1 MASAGIDIIIGADPS
16 GLLSG
21 LKGVEGAIDRFADQV
36 EKALKGIDLKGGLR
50 DLPGDLGE
58 VGKKGGSRFNAA
70 FKEALDPRNLAQG
83 FAQGVGQQLTTLPLN
98 AVAGGFN
105 LVAGAVGSSLDKF
118 KDFSSTLQRIG
129 VLTGETGTQDM
140 AALKKEIETL
150 GASTSKSATEVAQ
163 MAVELSAAGFTAKEQ
178 KEALKGIVL
187 GSEATGESLK
197 RVGEVGASTVRS
209 FTQVGLSADSAGLKA
224 NDMAKVMDAL
234 VATGNASAVG
244 VDDLG
249 ESLKYLAPTAN
260 ANNQSLNSMLVTLG
274 LLGNAGLK
282 AGPAGTYMSE
292 VISNMSIAS
301 AKAVPFLSLM
311 GKSLQEIKMVD
322 GVDDQTAAFLALGVN
337 TRDASGKMRD
347 FSELLPELRQRMKG
361 LSATDQAV
369 ISKALFGVEGGKAVS
384 VLVNATEA
392 DITKMKTTI
401 DAAGGSAVKA
411 GQELQKGF
419 GPALEQLGGA
429 IETLQLKFGEALAPA
444 VEGVARLLGDL
455 FSRMGETGMFD
466 QMGAS
471 FQQLGQTLMSLT
483 GNDAVMDS
491 LAQAISSVVTA
502 LAQMTGEG
510 AVAFANWIQQMGPQI
525 PGLAAGFQEFAMKAI
540 ELAQGLAPIAQA
552 GLFLVGVVAQLGL
565 AWGGFMNQIGLPV
578 LQTVTTVLT
587 AIGGAIG
594 SVLQA
599 VGGMLQ
605 GLAGVAGVVPGLSEA
620 LGGSAAALQQS
631 GAAMQTFGTQMSG
644 AQGAIQ
650 GAATASGNL
659 ATATQGA
666 TGSTTALGTAA
677 QGAGKAAQGATG
689 GLKAA
694 AGGATSL
701 SGAASQATSAN
712 QGLAGAAQGAAGAV
726 NQQAGAAN
734 AAANANRGQAAALTQ
749 SAGAAATLAGNTQRA
764 GDAATG
770 ASKGFSSSTVAVL
783 GMLGPLGQV
792 AAAAASLWNILG
804 SIMSFKPPAIPGG
817 GGGGKPPAKPAAK
830 PAKPKARAK
839 GGPVWPGEAFLVGER
854 GPELFVPPGSG
865 MILTAS
871 ETSGLLSAGVPGF
884 AGGGRVRG
892 REPIVVGENGPESFV
907 GGSGGKDTP
916 WRRMWGDLAQQAD
929 ARAIGGRG
937 SSAGGVGGSG
947 APIDVQVE
955 IQPPTGG
962 GAGDAPATETGL
974 SAEIDRVIAAI
985 DALATSLGQGSQ
997 ANAAAAFK
1005 SVSERSAQPIDQGQF
1020 NDFYNNV
1027 RQLLARGGGQS
1038 DAFKATVLGASE
1050 GGIDPRLLGVK
1061 LSEDVAKQVEANLAK
1076 VAQAAQEKTATGLGA
1091 TAGKVDKGTI
1101 DQTKAAEDL
1110 GAKFDSLAEEVRAL
1124 ANSPRD
1130 LTVNGSQ
1137 NPSADAAKLMEK
1149 MQVLASAGVRR

>member
-1 MASAGIDIIIGADPS
+1 MASNRVEVVITADAS
-16 GLLSG
+16 QLTGGLRQA
-21 LKGVEGAIDRFADQV
+21 EGAVDRFADRA
-36 EKALKGIDLKGGLR
+36 ERALNGIDPRQGLR
-50 DLPGDLGE
+50 GLPGAFAGVADE
-58 VGKKGGSRFNAA
+58 SARAFGSKFKAV

-83 FAQGVGQQLTTLPLN
+83 FAQGVGQGLTNLPFN

-118 KDFSSTLQRIG
+118 KEFSGTIQRIG
-129 VLTGETGTQDM
+129 VLTGETGTADM
-140 AALKKEIETL
+140 AALKKEIESL

-209 FTQVGLSADSAGLKA
+209 FTQVGLSADSAGLAAK
-224 NDMAKVMDAL
+224 DMSLVMDAL
-234 VATGNASAVG
+234 VATGNASATG
-244 VDDLG
+244 IDDLG

-260 ANNQSLNSMLVTLG
+260 ANNQSLNSMLLTLG

-282 AGPAGTYMSE
+282 AGPAGTYMSD
-292 VISNMSIAS
+292 VIQNMSIAS

-311 GKSLQEIKMVD
+311 GKSLQEIRMVD

-337 TRDASGKMRD
+337 ARDASGKMRD
-347 FSELLPELRQRMKG
+347 FSELLPEIRQRMSS
-361 LSATDQAV
+361 LSLTDQAV

-384 VLVNATEA
+384 VLVNATDA
-392 DITKMKTTI
+392 DIAKIKTTI
-401 DAAGGSAVKA
+401 DQAGGSAVKA

-444 VEGVARLLGDL
+444 IEGIARLLGDL

-466 QMGAS
+466 VMAAA
-471 FQQLGQTLMSLT
+471 FQQLGETLMGLA

-491 LAQAISSVVTA
+491 LAQAIASVVTA

-510 AVAFANWIQQMGPQI
+510 AVAFANWIQQMAPQI

-578 LQTVTTVLT
+578 LQTVVTVLN

-631 GAAMQTFGTQMSG
+631 GAAMQTFGSQMTG

-650 GAATASGNL
+650 GAAGAAGNL

-677 QGAGKAAQGATG
+677 QGAGKAAQGATS
-689 GLKAA
+689 GLKSAA
-694 AGGATSL
+694 SGANSL
-701 SGAASQATSAN
+701 SGAAGKAASAN
-712 QGLAGAAQGAAGAV
+712 QGLASAAQGAAGAV
-726 NQQAGAAN
+726 TQQAGAAN
-734 AAANANRGQAAALTQ
+734 VATAANRGQAAALGQ
-749 SAGAAATLAGNTQRA
+749 AGTAAATLATNTQRA
-764 GDAATG
+764 GDSATG
-770 ASKGFSSSTVAVL
+770 ASKGFSQSTVAIL

-792 AAAAASLWNILG
+792 AQAAAGLWNVL
-804 SIMSFKPPAIPGG
+804 SQIMGFRPPAVPGA
-817 GGGGKPPAKPAAK
+817 GGGGKPPAKPGK
-830 PAKPKARAK
+830 PAKPPARAK

-865 MILTAS
+865 YIMTAA
-871 ETSGLLSAGVPGF
+871 ETSAMLGAGVPGF

-892 REPIVVGENGPESFV
+892 REPIVVGEQGPESFFSRMYADKLQERARAQIG
-907 GGSGGKDTP
+907 GGS
-916 WRRMWGDLAQQAD
+916 
-929 ARAIGGRG
+929 IGG
-937 SSAGGVGGSG
+937 GGGDV
-947 APIDVQVE
+947 PPVDVQVE
-955 IQPPTGG
+955 LAPPTSEV
-962 GAGDAPATETGL
+962 ADLTKEV
-974 SAEIDRVIAAI
+974 DRVIAAI
-985 DALATSLGQGSQ
+985 DALAVSLSQ
-997 ANAAAAFK
+997 SEAQQAANSKAF
-1005 SVSERSAQPIDQGQF
+1005 EELSAKAGAPIDRATFDRTLAQVTQLQG
-1020 NDFYNNV
+1020 
-1027 RQLLARGGGQS
+1027 R
-1038 DAFKATVLGASE
+1038 GASAE
-1050 GGIDPRLLGVK
+1050 QLGTAATRASETGIDVRALGVK
-1061 LSEDVAKQVEANLAK
+1061 LSDEVAKQVEANLAK

-1091 TAGKVDKGTI
+1091 AAGKVDKGAI
-1101 DQTKAAEDL
+1101 DQTKAAEAL
-1110 GAKFDSLAEEVRAL
+1110 GAKFDTLAAEVRAL
-1124 ANSPRD
+1124 AQSPRD
-1130 LTVNGSQ
+1130 LTINGSQ
-1137 NPSADAAKLMEK
+1137 DPGADAAKLLEQ
-1149 MQVLASAGVRR
+1149 MQVLARSGGRR

>member
-1 MASAGIDIIIGADPS
+1 MANRVEVVITADAS
-16 GLLSG
+16 QLTGGLRQA
-21 LKGVEGAIDRFADQV
+21 EGAVDRFADRA
-36 EKALKGIDLKGGLR
+36 EKALNGIDPKQGLR
-50 DLPGDLGE
+50 GLPGAFAGVADE
-58 VGKKGGSRFNAA
+58 SARAFGSKFKAV

-83 FAQGVGQQLTTLPLN
+83 FAQGVGQGLTNLPFN

-118 KDFSSTLQRIG
+118 KEFSGTIQRIG
-129 VLTGETGTQDM
+129 VLTGETGTADM
-140 AALKKEIETL
+140 AALKKEIESL

-178 KEALKGIVL
+178 KEALRGIVL

-209 FTQVGLSADSAGLKA
+209 FTQVGLSADSAGLAAK
-224 NDMAKVMDAL
+224 DMSLVMDAL
-234 VATGNASAVG
+234 VATGNASATG
-244 VDDLG
+244 IDDLG

-282 AGPAGTYMSE
+282 AGPAGTYMSD
-292 VISNMSIAS
+292 VIQNMSIAS

-311 GKSLQEIKMVD
+311 GKSLQEIRMVD

-337 TRDASGKMRD
+337 ARDASGKMRD
-347 FSELLPELRQRMKG
+347 FSELLPEIRQRMSS
-361 LSATDQAV
+361 LSLTDQAV

-384 VLVNATEA
+384 VLVNATDA
-392 DITKMKTTI
+392 DIAKIKTTI
-401 DAAGGSAVKA
+401 DQAGGSAVKA

-444 VEGVARLLGDL
+444 IEGIARLLGDL

-466 QMGAS
+466 QMGAA
-471 FQQLGQTLMSLT
+471 FQQLGETLMGLA

-491 LAQAISSVVTA
+491 LAQAIASVVTA

-510 AVAFANWIQQMGPQI
+510 AVAFANWIQQMAPQI
-525 PGLAAGFQEFAMKAI
+525 PGLAAGFQEFAMQAI

-565 AWGGFMNQIGLPV
+565 AWGSFMNQIGLPV
-578 LQTVTTVLT
+578 LQTVVTVLN

-631 GAAMQTFGTQMSG
+631 GAAMQTFGSQMTG

-650 GAATASGNL
+650 GAAGAAGNL

-677 QGAGKAAQGATG
+677 QGAGKAAQGATS
-689 GLKAA
+689 GLKSAA
-694 AGGATSL
+694 SGANSL
-701 SGAASQATSAN
+701 SGAAGKAASAN
-712 QGLAGAAQGAAGAV
+712 QGLASAAQGAAGAV
-726 NQQAGAAN
+726 TQQAGAAN
-734 AAANANRGQAAALTQ
+734 VATAANRGQAAALGQ
-749 SAGAAATLAGNTQRA
+749 AGTAAATLATNTQRA
-764 GDAATG
+764 GDSATG
-770 ASKGFSSSTVAVL
+770 ASKGFSQSTVAIL

-792 AAAAASLWNILG
+792 AQAAAGLWNVL
-804 SIMSFKPPAIPGG
+804 SQIMGFRPPAVPGA
-817 GGGGKPPAKPAAK
+817 GGGGKPPAKPGK
-830 PAKPKARAK
+830 PAKPPARAK

-865 MILTAS
+865 YIMTAA
-871 ETSGLLSAGVPGF
+871 ETSAMLGAGVPGF

-892 REPIVVGENGPESFV
+892 REPIVVGEQGPESFFSRMYADKLQERARAQIG
-907 GGSGGKDTP
+907 GGS
-916 WRRMWGDLAQQAD
+916 
-929 ARAIGGRG
+929 IGG
-937 SSAGGVGGSG
+937 GGGDV
-947 APIDVQVE
+947 PPVDVQVE
-955 IQPPTGG
+955 LVPPTGSEV
-962 GAGDAPATETGL
+962 ADLTKEV
-974 SAEIDRVIAAI
+974 DRVIAAI
-985 DALATSLGQGSQ
+985 DALAMTLGPGAQ
-997 ANAAAAFK
+997 ANADAAYKAL
-1005 SVSERSAQPIDQGQF
+1005 SEKSAQPIDRGMF
-1020 NDFYNNV
+1020 NDFWNQQ
-1027 RQLLARGGGQS
+1027 RQLMARGAGQS
-1038 DAFKATVLGASE
+1038 EAFTQSVLSASE
-1050 GGIDPRLLGVK
+1050 GGIDSRLLGGVK
-1061 LSEDVAKQVEANLAK
+1061 LSDEVAKQVEANLAK

-1091 TAGKVDKGTI
+1091 AAGKVDQGAI
-1101 DQTKAAEDL
+1101 DQTKAAEAL
-1110 GAKFDSLAEEVRAL
+1110 GAKFDTLAAEVRAL
-1124 ANSPRD
+1124 AQSPRD
-1130 LTVNGSQ
+1130 LTINGSQ
-1137 NPSADAAKLMEK
+1137 DPGADAAKLLEQ
-1149 MQVLASAGVRR
+1149 MQVLARSGGRR

>member
-1 MASAGIDIIIGADPS
+1 MANRVEVVITADAS
-16 GLLSG
+16 QLTGG
-21 LKGVEGAIDRFADQV
+21 LKQAEGAVDRFADRA
-36 EKALKGIDLKGGLR
+36 EKALNGIDPKQGLR
-50 DLPGDLGE
+50 GLPGAFAGAADE
-58 VGKKGGSRFNAA
+58 SARAFGSKFKAV

-83 FAQGVGQQLTTLPLN
+83 FAQGVGQGLTSLPFN

-118 KDFSSTLQRIG
+118 KEFSGTIQRIG
-129 VLTGETGTQDM
+129 VLTGETGTADM
-140 AALKKEIETL
+140 AALKKEIESL

-209 FTQVGLSADSAGLKA
+209 FTQVGLSADSAGLAAK
-224 NDMAKVMDAL
+224 DMSLVMDAL
-234 VATGNASAVG
+234 VATGNASATG
-244 VDDLG
+244 IDDLG

-260 ANNQSLNSMLVTLG
+260 ANNQSLNSMLLTLG

-311 GKSLQEIKMVD
+311 GKSLQEIRMVD

-337 TRDASGKMRD
+337 ARDASGKMRD
-347 FSELLPELRQRMKG
+347 FSELLPEIRQRMG
-361 LSATDQAV
+361 SLSQTDQAV
-369 ISKALFGVEGGKAVS
+369 ISKALFGTEGGKAVS
-384 VLVNATEA
+384 VLVNATDA
-392 DITKMKTTI
+392 DIAKMKTTI
-401 DAAGGSAVKA
+401 DQAGGSAVKA

-444 VEGVARLLGDL
+444 IEGIARLLGDL

-466 QMGAS
+466 QMGAA
-471 FQQLGQTLMSLT
+471 FQQLGQTLMGLA

-491 LAQAISSVVTA
+491 LAQAIASVVTA

-510 AVAFANWIQQMGPQI
+510 AVAFANWIQQMAPQI

-540 ELAQGLAPIAQA
+540 ELAQGLAPIAQV

-578 LQTVTTVLT
+578 LQTVVTVLN

-631 GAAMQTFGTQMSG
+631 GAAMQTFGSQMTG

-650 GAATASGNL
+650 GAAGAAGNL

-677 QGAGKAAQGATG
+677 QGAGKAAQGATS
-689 GLKAA
+689 GLKSAA
-694 AGGATSL
+694 SGANSL
-701 SGAASQATSAN
+701 SGAAGKAASAN
-712 QGLAGAAQGAAGAV
+712 QGLASAAQGAAGAV
-726 NQQAGAAN
+726 TQQAGAAN
-734 AAANANRGQAAALTQ
+734 VATAANRGQAAALGQ
-749 SAGAAATLAGNTQRA
+749 AGTAAATLATNTQRA
-764 GDAATG
+764 GDSATG
-770 ASKGFSSSTVAVL
+770 ASKGFSQSTVAIL

-792 AAAAASLWNILG
+792 AQAAAGLWNVL
-804 SIMSFKPPAIPGG
+804 SQIMGFRPPAVPGA
-817 GGGGKPPAKPAAK
+817 GGGGKPPAKPGK
-830 PAKPKARAK
+830 PAKPPARAK

-865 MILTAS
+865 YIMTAA
-871 ETSGLLSAGVPGF
+871 ETSAMLGAGVPGF

-892 REPIVVGENGPESFV
+892 REPIVVGEQGPESFFSRMYADKLQERARAQIG
-907 GGSGGKDTP
+907 GGS
-916 WRRMWGDLAQQAD
+916 
-929 ARAIGGRG
+929 IGG
-937 SSAGGVGGSG
+937 GGGDV
-947 APIDVQVE
+947 PPVDVQVE
-955 IQPPTGG
+955 LAPPTGSEV
-962 GAGDAPATETGL
+962 ADLTKEV
-974 SAEIDRVIAAI
+974 DRVIAAI

-1091 TAGKVDKGTI
+1091 TAGKVDKGAI
-1101 DQTKAAEDL
+1101 DQTKAAEAL
-1110 GAKFDSLAEEVRAL
+1110 GAKFDTLAAEVRAL
-1124 ANSPRD
+1124 AQSPRD

-1137 NPSADAAKLMEK
+1137 DPGADAAKLLEQ
-1149 MQVLASAGVRR
+1149 MQVLARSGGRR